1 MQKTVSIIMPAYKV
15 EQFLRQCLDSVVH
28 QTYKE
33 LEIICIDDGS
43 PDNCGKIF
51 DEYAAADER
60 FVVVHKENE
69 GLSAGWNQGMKLA
82 TGKWIAFVDTD
93 DWIEPDYIEKLVE
106 AAEKYDADVTLGSS
120 YYFCTEHGKKEF
132 TCPTDL
138 NTVFMNGEGAE
149 KLQTRIWL
157 PAKGTAYT
165 NAVVWNK
172 LYKRSF
178 LVQENFTFDLRLPA
192 GCGHDN
198 LFNFMVFGEAKTVCT
213 AAVNGYNFRFRQTS
227 STRTFKPDYPAIQHI
242 YREEAYRYIEGKKD
256 VPDSLIKLLDFATL
270 KSFVA
275 AFQVCF
281 FHPDNPAD
289 RRTVAREFAQ
299 MKKMPR
305 FKHAIWQGKNPYMN
319 KKQVILKY
327 SLRQPFLFPLEI
339 LFKTNYRI
347 TSKKLVH
354 IPYETR

>member
-106 AAEKYDADVTLGSS
+106 AAEKYDADVTMVYG
-120 YYFCTEHGKKEF
+120 YYICTQKGKRKA
-132 TCPTDL
+132 TCPADL
-138 NTVFMNGEGAE
+138 NTVFQNGEGAE

-157 PAKGTAYT
+157 PEKGSDYT
-165 NAVVWNK
+165 TAVVWNK
-172 LYKRSF
+172 LYKRN
-178 LVQENFTFDLRLPA
+178 LLIDGNFVFDLRLPA
-192 GCGHDN
+192 GCPNDS
-198 LFNFMVFGEAKTVCT
+198 LFNFMVFGAAKTVCVAKVT
-213 AAVNGYNFRFRQTS
+213 GYNFRFRQTS
-227 STRTFKPDYPAIQHI
+227 STRKFKPDYPTIRHI
-242 YREEAYRYIEGKKD
+242 FCDELYRYIEEKKD
-256 VPDSLIKLLDFATL
+256 VSDSMLKLLDYATL
-270 KSFVA
+270 KGFVG

-289 RRTVAREFAQ
+289 RKTVAREIAK
-299 MKKMPR
+299 MKEMPR
-305 FKHAIWQGKNPYMN
+305 FKHAIWQGKNPYLNTKQVLLKYALRLPFVFPLKLLYEAN
-319 KKQVILKY
+319 KK
-327 SLRQPFLFPLEI
+327 
-339 LFKTNYRI
+339 I
-347 TSKKLVH
+347 TEQL
-354 IPYETR
+354 